1 MTYEQKVTGNES
13 TRAKKVSR
21 YRWTWDGI
29 MGSPL
34 TQLAMTPVVTEVSCF
49 KMTTGRN
56 QIEMYTYTR
65 WPGERER
72 ATVLGSMLS
81 TDAFQ
86 EDVRRLIL
94 GSLVSEAARLITSF
108 SS

>member
-1 MTYEQKVTGNES
+1 
-13 TRAKKVSR
+13 
-21 YRWTWDGI
+21 

-34 TQLAMTPVVTEVSCF
+34 TQSAMTPVVTEVSCF
-49 KMTTGRN
+49 KMTTGQN

-72 ATVLGSMLS
+72 ATVLGSMLC

-86 EDVRRLIL
+86 EDVRHLSWGPL
-94 GSLVSEAARLITSF
+94 QAKLQDY
-108 SS
+108 